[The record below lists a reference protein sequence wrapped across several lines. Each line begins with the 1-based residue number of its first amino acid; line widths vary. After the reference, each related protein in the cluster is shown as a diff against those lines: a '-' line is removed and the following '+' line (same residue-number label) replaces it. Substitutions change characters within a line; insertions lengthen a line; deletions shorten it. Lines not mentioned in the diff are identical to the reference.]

1 MFCPKC
7 GSQVPDGIK
16 FCPTCGNPMQA
27 AAPAPQPVYQ
37 EPAPAPQPVYQDPT
51 PAPQPVYQEPT
62 PVVNPQPVYQ
72 DPTPV
77 YQNPAPVYNNVY
89 QEPAPQPVPAAVNDG
104 GASTPILILGIIGL
118 VCAFLPYMASIVGI
132 IISAIAR
139 GKAKNYKANY
149 GDVVGKAK
157 VGANLAKAGVIVGII
172 MTIVWF
178 IIIII
183 LIILAALG
191 RADWGSIYDSLY

>member
-37 EPAPAPQPVYQDPT
+37 EPAPQPVYQD
-51 PAPQPVYQEPT
+51 PT

-77 YQNPAPVYNNVY
+77 YQDPTPVYQDPAPVYNNIY
-89 QEPAPQPVPAAVNDG
+89 QEPAPQPVKATVDDG
-104 GASTPILILGIIGL
+104 GASTPILILGIVGL
-118 VCAFLPYMASIVGI
+118 ATAFLPYMISIVGI
-132 IISAIAR
+132 IVSAIGK
-139 GKAKNYKANY
+139 GKAKNYRAQF
-149 GDVVGKAK
+149 GDLFGKAK
-157 VGANLAKAGVIVGII
+157 VGNGLAKAGVIVGIL
-172 MTIVWF
+172 MTILWF
-178 IIIII
+178 IIIIV
-183 LIILAALG
+183 LIVMAALG
-191 RADWGSIYDSLY
+191 NADWSDILY

>member
-37 EPAPAPQPVYQDPT
+37 EPAPQPVYQD
-51 PAPQPVYQEPT
+51 PT

-77 YQNPAPVYNNVY
+77 YQDPAPVYNNIY
-89 QEPAPQPVPAAVNDG
+89 QEPAPQPVKATVDDG
-104 GASTPILILGIIGL
+104 GASTPILILGIVGL
-118 VCAFLPYMASIVGI
+118 ATAFLPYMISIVFL
-132 IISAIAR
+132 
-139 GKAKNYKANY
+139 K
-149 GDVVGKAK
+149 
-157 VGANLAKAGVIVGII
+157 
-172 MTIVWF
+172 
-178 IIIII
+178 I
-183 LIILAALG
+183 LMVQRNIRMAL
-191 RADWGSIYDSLY
+191 

>member
-37 EPAPAPQPVYQDPT
+37 EPAP
-51 PAPQPVYQEPT
+51 QPVYQEPA
-62 PVVNPQPVYQ
+62 PQPVYQ

-77 YQNPAPVYNNVY
+77 YQNTAPVYNNVY
-89 QEPAPQPVPAAVNDG
+89 QEPAPQPVRAAVDDG

-118 VCAFLPYMASIVGI
+118 ATAFLPYMASIVGI
-132 IISAIAR
+132 IVSAIGK
-139 GKAKNYKANY
+139 GKAKNYRAQF
-149 GDVVGKAK
+149 GELFGKAK
-157 VGANLAKAGVIVGII
+157 VGNGLAKAGVIVGIL
-172 MTIVWF
+172 MTILWF
-178 IIIII
+178 IIIIV
-183 LIILAALG
+183 LIVMAALG
-191 RADWGSIYDSLY
+191 NADWSDILY